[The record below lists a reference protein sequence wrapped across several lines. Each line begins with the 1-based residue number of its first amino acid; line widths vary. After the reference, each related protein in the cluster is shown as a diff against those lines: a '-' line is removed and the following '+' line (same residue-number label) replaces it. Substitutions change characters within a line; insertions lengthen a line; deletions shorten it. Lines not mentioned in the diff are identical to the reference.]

1 MSAKGNGYR
10 RFARP
15 DAELRRLM
23 TLVALS
29 RDGDRADSEDGLLTA
44 ALTQMSGV
52 LPGHAIAIARYD
64 DGDGEVSVPSRF
76 VRGRLPVE
84 LARLLAALAIDRGQ
98 AVERQEEGGEMLAMP
113 LLGSRGPSG
122 ALIASSA
129 RGPIADADHAMLEAM
144 ASQLALTVDNL
155 RLRRQLDRLLFRGH

>member
-64 DGDGEVSVPSRF
+64 DGEVSVPSRF

-84 LARLLAALAIDRGQ
+84 LARLLAALAIDRGE

-144 ASQLALTVDNL
+144 ASQLGLTVDNL

>member
-1 MSAKGNGYR
+1 MSAKGNGSR

-15 DAELRRLM
+15 DDELRRLM
-23 TLVALS
+23 TLVTLS
-29 RDGDRADSEDGLLTA
+29 REGEQADSEDALLTS
-44 ALTQMSGV
+44 ALTQVSGV
-52 LPGHAIAIARYD
+52 LSGHAIAIARYD
-64 DGDGEVSVPSRF
+64 DEEISIPSRF

-84 LARLLAALAIDRGQ
+84 LARLVAALAIDRGA
-98 AVERQEEGGEMLAMP
+98 AVERQEDGGEMVAMP

-144 ASQLALTVDNL
+144 ASQLALAIDNL
-155 RLRRQLDRLLFRGH
+155 RLRRQLDRLLFRGN